1 MTKKKN
7 FCLFQCCDLD
17 LLHRPANVLEP
28 NSSTTTVAATTMTK
42 SDDFRR
48 DGKSPSIHRQST
60 TSSISATP
68 KTIST
73 TKWAATKTQSMKA
86 VGEGDAFQLRRFCRV
101 RRRWNRRRRWT
112 MILFAMSER
121 KSRIIRWKREEEKCR
136 WRKETKK
143 EPGKRNVS
151 FAQFFKSFCCYSC

>member
-1 MTKKKN
+1 MTEKNN

-17 LLHRPANVLEP
+17 LLLRPANVLEP
-28 NSSTTTVAATTMTK
+28 NSSTTTAAATTTTTK

-48 DGKSPSIHRQST
+48 DGKSPSTHRQST
-60 TSSISATP
+60 TSSTLATP
-68 KTIST
+68 RTIST

-86 VGEGDAFQLRRFCRV
+86 VGEGDASRLRRFCRV

-136 WRKETKK
+136 SRKETKK

-151 FAQFFKSFCCYSC
+151 FA

>member
-1 MTKKKN
+1 MTKNNN

-17 LLHRPANVLEP
+17 LLRRPANVLEP
-28 NSSTTTVAATTMTK
+28 NSSTMTAAATTTTVK
-42 SDDFRR
+42 RDDFRR
-48 DGKSPSIHRQST
+48 DEKSPSTHRQST

-73 TKWAATKTQSMKA
+73 TKWAAMKMQSMK
-86 VGEGDAFQLRRFCRV
+86 VVDEGDAFPLRRFCRV

-112 MILFAMSER
+112 MILFVMSER

-136 WRKETKK
+136 SRNETKK

-151 FAQFFKSFCCYSC
+151 FA